1 MRTSN
6 SCIYIKDNKRNLLHF
21 QSIPFFLA
29 PSPKLEVATHLLAGA
44 PPFITKQSSST
55 WYRFIFKPS
64 LSLQPSSS
72 STHLIKETATTQV
85 HNYLLSSI
93 SYSFTPYPTN
103 NPSQSSPDP
112 PTKKKNSMQTKPLPH
127 ELPSRKVPSSLY
139 IKPIAHPPGGGEVE
153 VLCPGRGLLMTET
166 EEQRS

>member
-6 SCIYIKDNKRNLLHF
+6 SSIYIKDNKRNLLHF

-29 PSPKLEVATHLLAGA
+29 PSPRGCNPSFSWRPAFYYQAKFIHVIPLHL
-44 PPFITKQSSST
+44 Q
-55 WYRFIFKPS
+55 PS

-72 STHLIKETATTQV
+72 STHPIKETATTQV
-85 HNYLLSSI
+85 HNYLLSST

-112 PTKKKNSMQTKPLPH
+112 PTKKKTRCRQNPFLTSYPH
-127 ELPSRKVPSSLY
+127 ERFLPLYTSNPSLT
-139 IKPIAHPPGGGEVE
+139 PPRVGKLRFHVLGGD
-153 VLCPGRGLLMTET
+153 
-166 EEQRS
+166 S

>member
-1 MRTSN
+1 M
-6 SCIYIKDNKRNLLHF
+6 HF

-29 PSPKLEVATHLLAGA
+29 PSPRGCNPSFSWRPAFYYQAPKSKFIHVIPHHTTKHL
-44 PPFITKQSSST
+44 Q
-55 WYRFIFKPS
+55 PS

-72 STHLIKETATTQV
+72 STHPIKETATTQV
-85 HNYLLSSI
+85 HNYLLSST

-103 NPSQSSPDP
+103 KPSESSPDP